1 MVKHWGIYL
10 ESNYSKDSLKG
21 NWKEVNSQKRN
32 LKGDT
37 SLGDQFTG
45 EGGSPQYDNLIQT
58 CRVNLEQRKIKVH
71 LFKINDICLIKN

>member
-10 ESNYSKDSLKG
+10 GSNSSKDSLKG
-21 NWKEVNSQKRN
+21 NWKEVNSQNRN

-45 EGGSPQYDNLIQT
+45 GGRSP
-58 CRVNLEQRKIKVH
+58 
-71 LFKINDICLIKN
+71 